1 MVAAREPIDRLVRR
15 LTHHRLTT
23 PYSVLA
29 QTTARV
35 GAGSLEEALPGLAQ
49 VLAEGTGAQRAVVW
63 LVVDDRLVESAAFP
77 ADGLPAAVAD
87 NLAVLLARPDTDH
100 VVPVLDGTELRA
112 ALAIEKPDAPITPAD
127 QRLMQDVADGAGL
140 LLRSVAAGRRAARA
154 RAPGR
159 RAGRP
164 AARVAAAAD
173 PRPGGGAPAVDRR
186 AVARDDGAARCAA
199 RRAGRRRGRPG
210 RGPGPRRRA
219 GRAGAGPR
227 RAGRTAGT
235 VPGDRPRRVPGGA
248 ARPGPGRRARR
259 GDRGPAADGAARP
272 ARSRSGWP
280 GRWSRGSTT
289 SRRRR

>member
-1 MVAAREPIDRLVRR
+1 MNRALVARLVRLLLVAGWTGLVWLLLVIVLDGVVGDGQRLLLPFVAAGVAATGMVAAREPIDRLVRR

-63 LVVDDRLVESAAFP
+63 LVVDDRLVESASFP

-140 LLRSVAAGRRAARA
+140 LLRSVQRGVELHERVRQADELAAA
-154 RAPGR
+154 
-159 RAGRP
+159 

-173 PRPGGGAPAVDRR
+173 PGPGGGTTAVDRR

-199 RRAGRRRGRPG
+199 RRAGRRRGRP
-210 RGPGPRRRA
+210 A
-219 GRAGAGPR
+219 
-227 RAGRTAGT
+227 T
-235 VPGDRPRRVPGGA
+235 RPRSRTSRWTRWG
-248 ARPGPGRRARR
+248 
-259 GDRGPAADGAARP
+259 GPA
-272 ARSRSGWP
+272 SRWTNCWNGSG
-280 GRWSRGSTT
+280 
-289 SRRRR
+289 